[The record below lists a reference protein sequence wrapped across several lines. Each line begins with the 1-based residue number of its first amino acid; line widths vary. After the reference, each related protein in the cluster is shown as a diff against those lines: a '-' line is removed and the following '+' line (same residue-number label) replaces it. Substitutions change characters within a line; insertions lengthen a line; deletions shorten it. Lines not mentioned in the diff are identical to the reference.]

1 MTYSAQLQAK
11 IGIFDECFSRI
22 GKLQNVPA
30 PDIIE
35 SPEWNYRCRAQF
47 KLDPHSAKAGFFR
60 RGTNEVIPIDSCP
73 LLHPS
78 LNELLAAPEHLFRQL
93 PEGTKQLKV
102 IAGDRGL
109 SSHPVLPGRTG
120 AYADI
125 QVDTVTFRISGGG
138 FFQGNRY
145 LHKSLGRWAE
155 PHVGGEFFIDLYGGA
170 GFFSVLL
177 GNRFSKGVLIESS
190 GTLVENAT
198 ENLRANELDHIQAM
212 RAPAERFASH
222 LDLPSRI
229 APDLVI
235 VDPPRPG
242 LTKKAMENLVSLH
255 PGAILYVSCDP
266 ATQARDIGKLVHR
279 QGYRMDKRALFD
291 LYPQTHH
298 LETAVL
304 LRA

>member
-1 MTYSAQLQAK
+1 MTYPAQVQAK
-11 IGIFDECFSRI
+11 IGIFDECLSRI
-22 GKLQNVPA
+22 GKLQTVP
-30 PDIIE
+30 DLEVFE

-47 KLDPHSAKAGFFR
+47 KLDPHSAKAGFCR
-60 RGTNEVIPIDSCP
+60 RGTNEVITISSCP
-73 LLHPS
+73 LLHSS
-78 LNELLAAPEHLFRQL
+78 LNELLSAPEQLFRQL

-120 AYADI
+120 EKADI
-125 QVDTVTFRISGGG
+125 HVDTAIFQISGGG
-138 FFQGNRY
+138 FFQGNHY

-155 PHVGGEFFIDLYGGA
+155 SYVGGNYFIDLYGGV
-170 GFFSVLL
+170 GYFSVLL
-177 GNRFSKGVLIESS
+177 GNRFRKGVLIESS
-190 GTLVENAT
+190 RNLVENAT
-198 ENLRANELDHIQAM
+198 ENLRANDLDHIKAV
-212 RAPAERFASH
+212 RVSAEQFTSR
-222 LDLPSRI
+222 LDLP
-229 APDLVI
+229 AQFTPDLVI

-255 PGAILYVSCDP
+255 PRTILYVSCDP

-279 QGYRMDKRALFD
+279 HNYRMDRRALFD

-304 LRA
+304 LQA